1 MEKENIAPKKEITTE
16 ASSHRNQPSQLPSS
30 ADKEA
35 HGSAKSIVFH
45 DIQTQ
50 DHACIPEV
58 VLVTIKVLPLIW
70 SMIADVT
77 YIPYSL
83 CLKHLVIRRN

>member
-1 MEKENIAPKKEITTE
+1 MSYKFSYVMRIGKEKYNTKKKIITE
-16 ASSHRNQPSQLPSS
+16 VSSHRNQPSQLPSS

-58 VLVTIKVLPLIW
+58 VLVTIKVLPLI
-70 SMIADVT
+70 
-77 YIPYSL
+77 
-83 CLKHLVIRRN
+83 